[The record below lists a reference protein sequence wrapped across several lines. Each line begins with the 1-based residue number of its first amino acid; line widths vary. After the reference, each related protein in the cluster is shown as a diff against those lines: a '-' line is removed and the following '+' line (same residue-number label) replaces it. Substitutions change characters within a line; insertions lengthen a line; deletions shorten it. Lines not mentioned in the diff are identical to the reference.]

1 MSAVRLE
8 IFYLDPEDEYRLVR
22 TATLAW
28 DDVDETELH
37 KTAMLCDGDRLVTLM
52 HKDSGVV
59 KRTAGE
65 LLGETHSL
73 VCARACVR
81 SHGALVPAVVCCRDE

>member
-1 MSAVRLE
+1 MSNVRLE
-8 IFYLDPEDEYRLVR
+8 IFFLDPEDEYRLVR

-28 DDVDETELH
+28 DMDEAELH
-37 KTAMLCDGDRLVTLM
+37 KNAILCDGDRLVTLT

-65 LLGETHSL
+65 LLGKTRIIS
-73 VCARACVR
+73 VCAVRA
-81 SHGALVPAVVCCRDE
+81 SAAVGSLAVQ

>member
-1 MSAVRLE
+1 MSNVRLE
-8 IFYLDPEDEYRLVR
+8 IFFLDPEDGYRLVR

-28 DDVDETELH
+28 EDVDQTELH
-37 KTAMLCDGDRLVTLM
+37 KTAVLCDGDRLVTLL

-65 LLGETHSL
+65 LSS
-73 VCARACVR
+73 VR
-81 SHGALVPAVVCCRDE
+81 NHGVIGPAVSGVLS